1 MSEAFDREFSLA
13 ELLPASLLDA
23 TGPALAGLLDAGLG
37 VLTTDGR
44 PYWGSA
50 PEDAPRAA
58 LVLELEPVGYIAS
71 ATPPER
77 LRAVVVVLRQLM
89 AARVRYLMACD
100 LHTSVVAED
109 YQALLD
115 RNRALAASEARYRTL
130 VEELEQR
137 VETQVRLL
145 DERQR
150 QIYQAEKLASVGQ
163 LAAGVAH
170 EINNPI
176 GFVRS
181 NIATFGNYLERFA
194 ALKQR
199 LNDAPGAWRE
209 LKLDFLLEDGADLVQ
224 DSLTGIDRV
233 ARIVRDL
240 KGFSNVD
247 QPEEEVVDLNVSL
260 NEACDVFTSQLPS
273 GIALERNLGALPRLL
288 CLPGHLKQVFFSVI
302 QNAVQAVGDTHQGGA
317 VTVASR
323 AVPDGIEIAVADTG
337 VGMVPEQQEHAFEPF
352 YTTRPVGQGTG
363 LGLTVARDIV
373 QAHGGRI
380 AIDSRLGAGTTVT
393 IFLPA

>member
-13 ELLPASLLDA
+13 ELLPASLLDTVGPVVA
-23 TGPALAGLLDAGLG
+23 DLLGTGLA
-37 VLTTDGR
+37 VLTADGR
-44 PYWGSA
+44 PYWGNA
-50 PEDAPRAA
+50 PDDAPREA
-58 LVLELEPVGYIAS
+58 LVLELEPVGHVAS
-71 ATPPER
+71 TVVPDR
-77 LRAVVVVLRQLM
+77 LRAVAVVLRQLM

-115 RNRALAASEARYRTL
+115 RNRALEASEARYKSL
-130 VEELEQR
+130 AEELEQR
-137 VETQVRLL
+137 VEAQVKLL

-150 QIYQAEKLASVGQ
+150 QIYQAEKLASLGQ

-181 NIATFGNYLERFA
+181 NIATFGAYLERLAKF
-194 ALKQR
+194 KKR
-199 LNDAPGAWRE
+199 LNEAPVAWRE
-209 LKLDFLLEDGADLVQ
+209 LDLDFLLADGADLVQ

-247 QPEEEVVDLNVSL
+247 RPEEEVVDINESL
-260 NEACDVFTSQLPS
+260 NEACDVVASQLPP
-273 GIALERNLGALPRLL
+273 GVVLDRRLGALPRLL
-288 CLPGHLKQVFFSVI
+288 CLPGHLKQVFFNVLL
-302 QNAVQAVGDTHQGGA
+302 NGVQAVREANRPGT

-323 AVPDGIEIAVADTG
+323 LTEGDIEIAVRDTG
-337 VGMVPEQQEHAFEPF
+337 VGMTADQVDHAFEPF
-352 YTTRPVGQGTG
+352 FTTRPVGHGTG

-380 AIDSRLGAGTTVT
+380 SIDSRLNVGTTVT
-393 IFLPA
+393 VCLPA